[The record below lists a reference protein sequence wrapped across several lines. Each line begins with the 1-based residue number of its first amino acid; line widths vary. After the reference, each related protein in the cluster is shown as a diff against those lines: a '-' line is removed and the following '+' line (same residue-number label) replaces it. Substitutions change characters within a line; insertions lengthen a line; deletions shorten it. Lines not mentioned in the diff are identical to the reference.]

1 MKLFKILLLF
11 IALSTIGCT
20 EKENPSF
27 TEDDLV
33 LIPQPKSLKLNE
45 GSFEITESTK
55 IIIPQDSLASVSS
68 ILNDLFKKAAG
79 FEMETSAKAVSENSI
94 QLKIN
99 SEIAKEAY
107 ELKVTSEN
115 VILEASSKIG
125 FVYGLET
132 IRQLLPK
139 EIESA
144 SKTSNI
150 DWYIPNIEISDAP
163 QYSYRGNMLDVSRHF
178 FEKEYIK
185 KHIDR
190 LAFLKLNTFHFH
202 LVDDQGWRI
211 EIKKYPK
218 LTEVGGFR
226 VDQENKNWNARIKND
241 PEEEATYGGFY
252 TQEDIK
258 EIVAYTQE
266 KGIRVIPEIE
276 MPAHVMS
283 AIAAYP
289 WLSCTEEPI
298 AVPSGGVWPITS
310 IYCAGKESTFDFL
323 EDVLTEVMQLFPGEY
338 IHVGGD
344 EATKTNWETCPDCQR
359 RIKEENLADT
369 GELQSY
375 FMKRIEKF
383 LNKNSRTLIG
393 WDEIL
398 EGGLPEE
405 ATVMSWRGFEG
416 GWEATAAGHDV
427 IMTPTSHLYFD
438 YYQGSPDHEP
448 VAFNAFLPLHQVYEF
463 RPVLDSMSVEQKKHV
478 LGGQAN
484 LWSEHVATS
493 SHSEYMLF
501 PRLAALAEVVWSP
514 EEKLNWEDFSVRIRK
529 MMQRFEIMDINYA
542 KSAYAIQPESEIDL
556 ETGEITIRLKSE
568 FPDTEIRYALNE
580 EDLTANSELYKEEI
594 IVGDD
599 TNIKAAVF
607 KDGEIMGATLDK
619 TFEFHKAVAK
629 PVTYK
634 YEYSKSYASSGE
646 TALVNVLR
654 GSKYFKDGRWQ
665 GWINRPAIVTIDLE
679 QSTEVSEVVVGSLEE
694 QGTGIYFPQQLKV
707 EISKDGKSFKE
718 VALVNRKYQAN
729 PGAKIENF
737 KMNFETQQD
746 IQFVRVSIE
755 PLAKT
760 PKGGGAWLFLD
771 EIKVK

>member
-11 IALSTIGCT
+11 IVLSTIGCT

-27 TEDDLV
+27 AEDDLV
-33 LIPQPKSLKLNE
+33 LIPQPKSLKLNN
-45 GSFEITESTK
+45 GSFEVNENTK

-79 FEMETSAKAVSENSI
+79 FELETSEEATSENSI

-115 VILEASSKIG
+115 VIVEANSKLG

-144 SKTSNI
+144 SKISNI
-150 DWYIPNIEISDAP
+150 GWYIPNVEISDAP
-163 QYSYRGNMLDVSRHF
+163 QYLYRGNMLDVSRHF
-178 FEKEYIK
+178 FRKEYIK

-218 LTEVGGFR
+218 LTEVGAFR
-226 VDQENKNWNARIKND
+226 VDQEDRPWNARTKND
-241 PEEEATYGGFY
+241 PDAKATFGGFY
-252 TQEDIK
+252 TQDDIK
-258 EIVAYTQE
+258 EIVAYAQE

-283 AIAAYP
+283 AIASYP
-289 WLSCTEEPI
+289 WLSCTGEPI
-298 AVPSGGVWPITS
+298 AVPSGGIWPITD
-310 IYCAGKESTFDFL
+310 IYCAGKETTFEFL

-344 EATKTNWETCPDCQR
+344 EATKTNWKTCPDCQR
-359 RIKEENLADT
+359 RIKEEGLADAD
-369 GELQSY
+369 ELQSY

-383 LNKNSRTLIG
+383 LNENNRTLIG

-416 GWEATAAGHDV
+416 GWEASKEGHDV

-438 YYQGSPDHEP
+438 YYQGSPDNEP
-448 VAFNAFLPLHQVYEF
+448 VAFNAFTPLKRVYEF

-484 LWSEHVATS
+484 LWAEYVPTEE
-493 SHSEYMLF
+493 HSEYMLF

-514 EEKLNWEDFSVRIRK
+514 EEQLDWEDFSVRIRK
-529 MMQRFEIMDINYA
+529 MMERFEVMGINYA
-542 KSAYAIQPESEIDL
+542 KSAYAIQPESDIDL
-556 ETGEITIRLKSE
+556 ETGEITIKLKSE
-568 FPDTEIRYALNE
+568 FPNTEIRYALNGE
-580 EDLTANSELYKEEI
+580 ELTSESSVYENEI
-594 IVGDD
+594 KVD
-599 TNIKAAVF
+599 TDTKIKAAVF
-607 KDGEIMGATLDK
+607 SNGKVMGPVMDK
-619 TFEFHKAVAK
+619 TFQFHKAVAK

-634 YEYSKSYASSGE
+634 YPYNQSYASSGE
-646 TALVNVLR
+646 TALVNVLK

-665 GWINRPAIVTIDLE
+665 GWIGNPAIVTIDLE
-679 QSTEVSEVVVGSLEE
+679 ETTEVSEVVVGSLEE
-694 QGTGIYFPQQLKV
+694 QGTGIYFPQHIKV
-707 EISKDGKSFKE
+707 EVSNDGKTFKE
-718 VALVNRKYQAN
+718 VASLKRDYQTN

-737 KMNFETQQD
+737 KLKFETQEN

-760 PKGGGAWLFLD
+760 PNGGGAWLFLD
-771 EIKVK
+771 EIQVK